1 MPGLQNVDIE
11 NDAEPRFSGDPKRL
25 ARRNVRAKCGA
36 KKRGLPLVAT
46 PFFVG
51 RNRRPRRVVRRRSDE
66 NPLDPRELVVR
77 EVTTTD
83 RTGRAVTRRMPDF
96 LWLILK
102 LTGGIVKL
110 ELTRKLLAGGTTSTV
125 EETARKVQEVLRQ
138 MRRLEGDDR

>member
-1 MPGLQNVDIE
+1 MPAN
-11 NDAEPRFSGDPKRL
+11 SW
-25 ARRNVRAKCGA
+25 
-36 KKRGLPLVAT
+36 
-46 PFFVG
+46 
-51 RNRRPRRVVRRRSDE
+51 S
-66 NPLDPRELVVR
+66 R

-125 EETARKVQEVLRQ
+125 EEKRARSRRCCVRCAGSKATTVEFPAYKKGVATWQPPFLCTAFWLR
-138 MRRLEGDDR
+138 RSDDPLIRCFSALGAVSVVKLACP